1 MSDSENNTKKPVN
14 LDALRIDE
22 SAASARV
29 RRRVGPRFML
39 TGFILVLAGT
49 AASFLIPIL
58 RPATPVRTA
67 AVRAAGEGS
76 GAARAF
82 LAEAAGWIEPDPFA
96 VEVRPLVRGILEELL
111 VLEGTPVK
119 RGETVV
125 GRMRSAER
133 EAARDR
139 AAALVAQRKSL
150 VAKARVDLDVARS
163 LLAQKGEL
171 RGDVVSAK
179 RACTM
184 LRGRLAESESE
195 TNAARAAVRSREA
208 ELTAQERLKEAG
220 GSYAVALEKAQA
232 ARTAAAATL
241 NAKQHEHDR
250 LAAELKDAEQS
261 LAIAE
266 ELLAA
271 PRDLEGAVNRAE
283 AEVVRCGADL
293 EAANTDLEIAEREL
307 GYCRI
312 VAPMDGV
319 VMRLEAAPGTEVGGN
334 AHAVVSLYDPKKL
347 QARVDVPLA
356 SLGAVFVGQEVEVR
370 SETVR
375 GKLVRGVVSRIQHE
389 SDLTKNTTQVKVRLI
404 DPDPLLRPETL
415 CRARFLADKEETDG
429 DRGPALFRV
438 PSSAVRDGAVFVV
451 DVSGAKR
458 ARRVPV
464 EHVGDADGDWIVR
477 GALSVTQRVILDVVE
492 DGDHVKELQR

>member
-1 MSDSENNTKKPVN
+1 MSDQEKNTKKPVN
-14 LDALRIDE
+14 LDALRIDD
-22 SAASARV
+22 AAVPSRAP
-29 RRRVGPRFML
+29 RRVGPRFML
-39 TGFILVLAGT
+39 VAFLLILVGT

-58 RPATPVRTA
+58 RPATPVRTV

-96 VEVRPLVRGILEELL
+96 VEVRPLIRGILEELL

-139 AAALVAQRKSL
+139 ATAVVAQRKSL
-150 VAKARVDLDVARS
+150 VAKARADLDVARS

-171 RGDVVSAK
+171 RGNVVAA
-179 RACTM
+179 RRVCTM

-195 TNAARAAVRSREA
+195 TNAARAALRSREA
-208 ELTAQERLKEAG
+208 DWAAQEKLKEAG

-232 ARTAAAATL
+232 ARAAAAASL

-250 LAAELKDAEQS
+250 FAAELHDAEQS

-266 ELLAA
+266 ELLTA
-271 PRDLEGAVNRAE
+271 PRDLEGAVIRAE
-283 AEVVRCGADL
+283 AELVRCGADL
-293 EAANTDLEIAEREL
+293 DAANTDLDIAEREL

-312 VAPMDGV
+312 VAPMDGL
-319 VMRLEAAPGTEVGGN
+319 VMRLEAAPGVEVGDR
-334 AHAVVSLYDPKKL
+334 AAAVVSLYDPKKL

-370 SETVR
+370 SETVH
-375 GKLVRGVVSRIQHE
+375 GKSASR
-389 SDLTKNTTQVKVRLI
+389 
-404 DPDPLLRPETL
+404 
-415 CRARFLADKEETDG
+415 
-429 DRGPALFRV
+429 
-438 PSSAVRDGAVFVV
+438 SA
-451 DVSGAKR
+451 
-458 ARRVPV
+458 
-464 EHVGDADGDWIVR
+464 
-477 GALSVTQRVILDVVE
+477 ALSHGSNTSPI
-492 DGDHVKELQR
+492 